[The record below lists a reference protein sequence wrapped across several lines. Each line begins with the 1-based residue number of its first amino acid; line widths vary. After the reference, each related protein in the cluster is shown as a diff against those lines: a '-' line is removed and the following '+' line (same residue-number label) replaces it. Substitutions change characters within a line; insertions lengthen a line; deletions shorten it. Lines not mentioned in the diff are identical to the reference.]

1 MPAYE
6 FAMMFRAM
14 PKSELKTCLKRVSQA
29 IFDRGGIIKNI
40 ENLGF
45 KPMPYKT
52 SSHGLVHR
60 EANYFVLKVDTAT
73 QAVADLK
80 EEYSRDVDI
89 IRQRVYKVQDET
101 ENSACTLEEEMLPPA
116 YREDVQ
122 KMIKIGKTQVNR
134 FTYKFKYNSGLD
146 YYPFQK

>member
-6 FAMMFRAM
+6 FALMLRAM
-14 PKSELKTCLKRVSQA
+14 PKPELKTTLKRISHA

-45 KPMPYKT
+45 RAMPYKT
-52 SSHGLVHR
+52 SAHGLVHR
-60 EANYFVLKVDTAT
+60 EANYFVFKIDTPT
-73 QAVADLK
+73 LAVVDLK

-89 IRQRVYKVQDET
+89 IRQRVFKCQDET
-101 ENSACTLEEEMLPPA
+101 DHSCTLEEELLPPA
-116 YREDVQ
+116 YREEVQ
-122 KMIKIGKTQVNR
+122 KMIEVGKTQVNR

>member
-1 MPAYE
+1 MPSYE
-6 FAMMFRAM
+6 LALMLKAM
-14 PKSELKTCLKRVSQA
+14 PKPELKTTLTRISHA
-29 IFDRGGIIKNI
+29 IFNRGGIIRNI

-45 KPMPYKT
+45 RAMPYKT
-52 SSHGLVHR
+52 SSHSLVHR
-60 EANYFVLKVDTAT
+60 EANYFVFKIDTAT

-89 IRQRVYKVQDET
+89 IRQRVYKIPDKADQT
-101 ENSACTLEEEMLPPA
+101 CTLEQELLPPA
-116 YREDVQ
+116 YREEVQ
-122 KMIKIGKTQVNR
+122 KMIELGKSQVNR

>member
-6 FAMMFRAM
+6 LSLMLRAM
-14 PKSELKTCLKRVSQA
+14 PKPELKTTLTRISHA
-29 IFDRGGIIKNI
+29 IFNRGGIIKNI

-45 KPMPYKT
+45 RKMPYKT
-52 SSHGLVHR
+52 SAHGLVHR
-60 EANYFVLKVDTAT
+60 EANYIIFKIDTGT
-73 QAVADLK
+73 QTVADLK

-89 IRQRVYKVQDET
+89 IRQRVFRVQED
-101 ENSACTLEEEMLPPA
+101 SDHACTLETEMLPPA
-116 YREDVQ
+116 YREEVQ
-122 KMIKIGKTQVNR
+122 KMIEVGKTQVNR

>member
-6 FAMMFRAM
+6 LALLLRAM
-14 PKSELKTCLKRVSQA
+14 PKQELKSTLKRVSHA
-29 IFDRGGIIKNI
+29 IFNRGGIIRNI

-45 KPMPYKT
+45 RAMPYKT
-52 SSHGLVHR
+52 SAHGLVHR
-60 EANYFVLKVDTAT
+60 EANYFVFKIDTAT

-89 IRQRVYKVQDET
+89 IRQRVFKVQNDCDH
-101 ENSACTLEEEMLPPA
+101 SCTLEEEMLPPA
-116 YREDVQ
+116 YREEVQ
-122 KMIKIGKTQVNR
+122 KMIEVGKTQVNR

>member
-6 FAMMFRAM
+6 LAIMLRAM
-14 PKSELKTCLKRVSQA
+14 PKNELKSSLRRISQA
-29 IFDRGGIIKNI
+29 IFDRGGIIRNI

-45 KPMPYKT
+45 RPTPYKT
-52 SSHGLVHR
+52 SAHGLVHR
-60 EANYFVLKVDTAT
+60 EANYFIIKVDTAS

-89 IRQRVYKVQDET
+89 IRQRVFKAPTDIQD
-101 ENSACTLEEEMLPPA
+101 SCTLEDELLPPA
-116 YREDVQ
+116 YRKDVQ
-122 KMIKIGKTQVNR
+122 KMIDIGKTQVNR

-146 YYPFQK
+146 YYPFQR

>member
-6 FAMMFRAM
+6 FAIMLRAM
-14 PKSELKTCLKRVSQA
+14 PKAELKTCLKRVSHA
-29 IFDRGGIIKNI
+29 IFDRGGIIRNI

-45 KPMPYKT
+45 RQMPYKT
-52 SSHGLVHR
+52 SAHGLVHR
-60 EANYFVLKVDTAT
+60 EANYFVFKIDTAS
-73 QAVADLK
+73 QAVVDLK

-89 IRQRVYKVQDET
+89 IRQRVFKVQSDDK
-101 ENSACTLEEEMLPPA
+101 SSCTLEQETLPPA
-116 YREDVQ
+116 YRKEVQ
-122 KMIKIGKTQVNR
+122 QMIEVGKTQVNQ

>member
-6 FAMMFRAM
+6 LALLLRAM
-14 PKSELKTCLKRVSQA
+14 PKGELKKTLTRISHA
-29 IFDRGGIIKNI
+29 IFNRGGIIRNI

-45 KPMPYKT
+45 RAMPYKT

-60 EANYFVLKVDTAT
+60 EANYYVFKIDTAT
-73 QAVADLK
+73 QSVADLK

-89 IRQRVYKVQDET
+89 IRQRVFKMN
-101 ENSACTLEEEMLPPA
+101 ENMEPPPCTLAEELLPPA
-116 YREDVQ
+116 YREEVQ
-122 KMIKIGKTQVNR
+122 KMVEVGKTQVNR

>member
-1 MPAYE
+1 MPSYE
-6 FAMMFRAM
+6 LALMLRVM
-14 PKSELKTCLKRVSQA
+14 PKPELKTALKRVSHA
-29 IFDRGGIIKNI
+29 IFNRGGIIREI

-45 KPMPYKT
+45 RAMPYKT
-52 SSHGLVHR
+52 SAHGLVHR
-60 EANYFVLKVDTAT
+60 EANYFVFKIDTAT

-89 IRQRVYKVQDET
+89 VRQRVYKVQTD
-101 ENSACTLEEEMLPPA
+101 SDHKCTLETELLPPA
-116 YREDVQ
+116 YRKEVQ
-122 KMIKIGKTQVNR
+122 KMIEVGKTQVNR

>member
-1 MPAYE
+1 MPTYE
-6 FAMMFRAM
+6 LALMLRAM
-14 PKSELKTCLKRVSQA
+14 PKAELKTALTRVSHA
-29 IFDRGGIIKNI
+29 IFDRGGIIRNI

-45 KPMPYKT
+45 RNMPYKT

-60 EANYFVLKVDTAT
+60 EANYFIFKIDTAT

-89 IRQRVYKVQDET
+89 IRQRVFKAQT
-101 ENSACTLEEEMLPPA
+101 EESTPCTLEEELLPPA
-116 YREDVQ
+116 YRKEVQ
-122 KMIKIGKTQVNR
+122 DMIEKGKGHMNR
-134 FTYKFKYNSGLD
+134 YTFKFKYNSGLD